1 MVPSKKYYLV
11 LSSIAFAIMILL
23 IVIQVN
29 WFTSTIDYQ
38 KKETHQK
45 LKQLAPLVAMEV
57 NGIDHN
63 LFHRQNI
70 VVDDLPREKITNKI
84 DSILKLHGF
93 YGEVY
98 FAIYQHQPDGG
109 VFSNA
114 HKYRKELLSSDIKS
128 CISDI
133 VSFSVVKDGI
143 NKKEGESEEEYQSR
157 IYEEST
163 FQYFSPVKGL
173 KQSNDTDL
181 WISLYQEQ
189 MLPDVMI
196 TLMWQFCLSL
206 ALLIILFGL
215 LIYLLRSLA
224 KHKKMSQ
231 IKTDFFNNLSHE
243 FKVPI
248 GSIRLASKVLRQ
260 SNNPEKN
267 NSYHKIIED
276 ESELLEK
283 QVDKLL
289 RISMFE
295 SEFSQIKYQELD
307 LHEIIKSIPEK
318 LKILIE
324 RNTAKLEFN
333 LCSNQ
338 SLIYGDKEML
348 TSAFVNIVENS
359 LKYSQKEVCIL
370 ISTKDDGEQRTI
382 RIKDDGP
389 GIDPKYE
396 EQIFDRFFRANQGN
410 QYKGKGFGI
419 GLSYVKSIV
428 EGHKGNIEL
437 VNHYPNGC
445 EFVIKL

>member
-1 MVPSKKYYLV
+1 MIPSKKYYLV

-29 WFTSTIDYQ
+29 WFTSTVDYQ

-45 LKQLAPLVAMEV
+45 LKELAPLVAMEV

-63 LFHRQNI
+63 LFHGQI
-70 VVDDLPREKITNKI
+70 IIVDDLPGEKITNKI
-84 DSILKLHGF
+84 DSILKLNGFHGA
-93 YGEVY
+93 VY
-98 FAIYQHQPDGG
+98 FAIYQNQPDGI
-109 VFSNA
+109 FLSNTN
-114 HKYRKELLSSDIKS
+114 KYKTELLSSDIKS

-133 VSFSVVKDGI
+133 VSFSVDKDGTS
-143 NKKEGESEEEYQSR
+143 KGEEESKEEFQSR
-157 IYEEST
+157 IYRESS

-173 KQSNDTDL
+173 NQSDENDL
-181 WISLYQEQ
+181 WISLYQEEK
-189 MLPDVMI
+189 LSDVMI
-196 TLMWQFCLSL
+196 TLMWQFSLSL

-267 NSYHKIIED
+267 KSYHKIIED

-295 SEFSQIKYQELD
+295 SEFSQIKNQELD
-307 LHEIIKSIPEK
+307 LHEIIESIPEK

-324 RNTAKLEFN
+324 RNAAKIEFN
-333 LCSNQ
+333 LGSNQ
-338 SLIYGDKEML
+338 SLIYGDKDML
-348 TSAFVNIVENS
+348 TSGFVNIVENS
-359 LKYSQKEVCIL
+359 LKYSQEGVCVL
-370 ISTKDDGEQRTI
+370 ITTMDDGQQRTI

-389 GIDPKYE
+389 GIDPRYE
-396 EQIFDRFFRANQGN
+396 DQIFDRFFRANQGN

>member
-1 MVPSKKYYLV
+1 MIPSKKYYLL
-11 LSSIAFAIMILL
+11 LSSVAFAIMILL

-29 WFTSTIDYQ
+29 WFSSTVEYQ

-45 LKQLAPLVAMEV
+45 LKQLAPLIAMEV

-63 LFHRQNI
+63 LFHGQNI
-70 VVDDLPREKITNKI
+70 LVVDLPRKKITNKI

-98 FAIYQHQPDGG
+98 FAIYQHQSDG
-109 VFSNA
+109 VFLSNA
-114 HKYRKELLSSDIKS
+114 YKYRKELLSSDIKS

-133 VSFSVVKDGI
+133 VSFSVVKDGT
-143 NKKEGESEEEYQSR
+143 NKREGESEEEYQSR
-157 IYEEST
+157 ICEESS
-163 FQYFSPVKGL
+163 FQYFSPVEGL
-173 KQSNDTDL
+173 RQSNDNDL

-189 MLPDVMI
+189 KLSDIMI
-196 TLMWQFCLSL
+196 TLMWQFCLSI

-267 NSYHKIIED
+267 HSYHKIIEE

-295 SEFSQIKYQELD
+295 SEFSEIKNQELD
-307 LHEIIKSIPEK
+307 LHKIIESIPEK

-324 RNTAKLEFN
+324 RNAAKIEFN
-333 LCSNQ
+333 LGSNQ

-359 LKYSQKEVCIL
+359 LKYSQEGVCVHI
-370 ISTKDDGEQRTI
+370 TTNDDGEQRTI
-382 RIKDDGP
+382 RIKDDGL
-389 GIDPKYE
+389 GIDPRYE